1 MNYSE
6 EITVYVVDTYKSKPS
21 YETVHRLA
29 VELNKS
35 TKSIIGKLSKEGV
48 YQKAVYTSKTGETPV
63 TKAELV
69 SSIAENLGLELED
82 VAGLEKSP
90 KGALK
95 TLERAT
101 GS

>member
-6 EITVYVVDTYKSKPS
+6 ETTTYVVDKYKSEPT
-21 YETVHRLA
+21 YETVQRLA
-29 VELNKS
+29 TELSKS

-69 SSIAENLGLELED
+69 SSIAENLGLDVED
-82 VAGLEKSP
+82 VAGLDKSP

-95 TLERAT
+95 ALERAT